1 MNHLPVLQVIVPLL
15 AAPSCAVMRRGAYA
29 RAFATL
35 IAATAFATA
44 LALLQHVT
52 HQGPISY
59 ALGGWPPPWG
69 IEYRVDVATAFVLV
83 AVTGI
88 AAVVIPAGPGA
99 RSHQLPPGREGL
111 YYAAILLCL
120 TGLLGMVVT
129 ADAFNVFVFLEI
141 SSLSTYTLVSLGNSR
156 RALRAAFVY
165 LVIGTIGGT
174 FVLLAIGL
182 MYQVTGTLNMAD
194 LADLLAASERQRTI
208 VVSFVFLAVGL
219 SIKLA
224 VFPLHQW
231 LIGAYAY
238 APSSV
243 SAFISGTST
252 KVTYYLLLR
261 FVFGVFGASL
271 VFGTLRFDSVLLPL
285 SLAAM
290 FVGSLAALYQRD
302 LKRMLAYSSVAQL
315 GYMTLGLSLNNLL
328 GVKAGLLHLL
338 GHGLMKSGLFMV
350 CGCLTAALGSTRL
363 NDLRGLGQR
372 MPVTA
377 GAFVVGGLGMIG
389 VPGTVGFISKWYL
402 VSSAL
407 ESGKAAIA
415 LAILCSSL
423 IAVAYVWRVVE
434 LCYLRPPSEAVASAR
449 SPGGLLTPALILLG
463 ASLYFGVA
471 SDYPSQV
478 ATQAAEG
485 LLGGLSQ

>member
-15 AAPSCAVMRRGAYA
+15 AAPSCAVMRRGAGA
-29 RAFATL
+29 RIFASLIAVSAFAM
-35 IAATAFATA
+35 A
-44 LALLQHVT
+44 LALLQQVT
-52 HQGPISY
+52 SQGPIRY

-69 IEYRVDVATAFVLV
+69 IEYRVDVTTAFVLV

-99 RSHQLPPGREGL
+99 RSHQLAPGREGL
-111 YYAAILLCL
+111 FYAATLLCL

-141 SSLSTYTLVSLGNSR
+141 SSLSTYTLVSLGSSR

-194 LADLLAASERQRTI
+194 LAVRLAASDRPRT
-208 VVSFVFLAVGL
+208 VLVAFAFLMVGL

-261 FVFGVFGASL
+261 FIFGVFGASL
-271 VFGTLRFDSVLLPL
+271 VFGTLRFGSILLPL

-290 FVGSLAALYQRD
+290 FIGSFAALYQRD

-328 GVKAGLLHLL
+328 GLKAGLLHLL

-363 NDLRGLGQR
+363 NDIRGLGRR
-372 MPVTA
+372 MPLTA

-389 VPGTVGFISKWYL
+389 VPGTVGFVSKWYL
-402 VSSAL
+402 IAAALSA
-407 ESGKAAIA
+407 GQPAIA
-415 LAILCSSL
+415 VLILLSSL
-423 IAVAYVWRVVE
+423 VAVAYVWRVVE
-434 LCYLRPPSEAVASAR
+434 LCYLQPPSAAVTAAR
-449 SPGGLLTPALILLG
+449 SSGGLLAPALILLG
-463 ASLYFGVA
+463 GSVYFGLA
-471 SDYPSQV
+471 TQYPSQV
-478 ATQAAEG
+478 ATQAAEA
-485 LLGGLSQ
+485 LMGGLAQ